1 MLCPEC
7 GQDDLVRSRVVAT
20 GEIVEVC
27 PECDALRD
35 VASDT
40 WHELDDYLATRGVA
54 YQSSELLEV
63 DEQL

>member
-7 GQDDLVRSRVVAT
+7 GQDDLVRSRVVPT
-20 GEIVEVC
+20 EEIVEVC

-40 WHELDDYLATRGVA
+40 WHELDDYLAARGLDYSAVV
-54 YQSSELLEV
+54 EI
-63 DEQL
+63 DP